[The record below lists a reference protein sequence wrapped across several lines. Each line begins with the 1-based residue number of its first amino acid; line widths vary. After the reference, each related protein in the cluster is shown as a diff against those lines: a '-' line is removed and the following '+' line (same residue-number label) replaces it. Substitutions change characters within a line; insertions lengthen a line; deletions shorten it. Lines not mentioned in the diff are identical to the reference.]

1 MTDFPLYFFAICYA
15 YFMVVLFFFI
25 LGTAVGSF
33 LTVAIDRLPKNVS
46 IVHGRSFCESCKHSL
61 SWLDLIPLFSFL
73 FLRGKCRY
81 CHRSIGVHH
90 LLMEILVGVLFVITY
105 LATITSFSQTTPLL
119 SLFIGTLSYRLV
131 LVSIFFVIFFIDLR
145 HSIIPFSAIALAG
158 FVALLWTIFTSPS
171 LLPSLFLT
179 AIGSFLFFFIIH
191 AVTRGRGM
199 GFGDVIFAFVM
210 GFLLGFPTTIVGIY
224 IAFLTGAIVS
234 LILLLQGKKKLKS
247 AIPFG
252 PFLVFGT
259 LLCLLW
265 GTQLTNGFLVLLRI
279 I

>member
-1 MTDFPLYFFAICYA
+1 MI
-15 YFMVVLFFFI
+15 VLFLFI
-25 LGTAVGSF
+25 FGTTIGSF
-33 LTVAIDRLPKNVS
+33 LTVVIDRLPRNIS
-46 IVHGRSFCESCKHSL
+46 IVHGRSYCESCKHTL

-73 FLRGKCRY
+73 FLLGKCRY
-81 CHRSIGVHH
+81 CHKAIGVHH
-90 LLMEILVGVLFVITY
+90 LLLEMLVGALYVVTY
-105 LATITSFSQTTPLL
+105 LATIASFSQTTPL
-119 SLFIGTLSYRLV
+119 STFFIGTLIYRLV
-131 LVSIFFVIFFIDLR
+131 LVSIFFVIFFIDFR
-145 HSIIPFSAIALAG
+145 HSIIPFSAIVLAG
-158 FVALLWTIFTSPS
+158 LVALFWTVFTSFSTLPLS
-171 LLPSLFLT
+171 LLT
-179 AIGSFLFFFIIH
+179 ALGSFFFFFFIH

-199 GFGDVIFAFVM
+199 GFGDVVYAFVM
-210 GFLLGFPTTIVGIY
+210 GLLLGFPTTIVGIY

-265 GTQLTNGFLVLLRI
+265 GPQLTNGFLVLLRI